1 MLRGHK
7 KDQEEQFFSDLEASH
22 DNMVVAAP
30 GPSGQGVEG
39 RHALWPE
46 LGIFAILNQADFCA
60 TSMETVERSAGLLIL
75 WVRHQCVP
83 PSCHFHNTVSYV
95 VCHTRII
102 SYHIIISLYLSY

>member
-7 KDQEEQFFSDLEASH
+7 KDQVEHFFSDLKASH

-46 LGIFAILNQADFCA
+46 LGIFAILNEADFCA
-60 TSMETVERSAGLLIL
+60 TLFKYGNS
-75 WVRHQCVP
+75 
-83 PSCHFHNTVSYV
+83 
-95 VCHTRII
+95 
-102 SYHIIISLYLSY
+102 

>member
-7 KDQEEQFFSDLEASH
+7 KDQEEQFFSDPEASH

-46 LGIFAILNQADFCA
+46 LGIFAILKSASSLRMTLFRHENIFRFLP
-60 TSMETVERSAGLLIL
+60 TVLPIPTFISSSMSVMS
-75 WVRHQCVP
+75 
-83 PSCHFHNTVSYV
+83 
-95 VCHTRII
+95 
-102 SYHIIISLYLSY
+102 